1 MAKGGSTQQ
10 RGRKAAQSPA
20 EARQNGNGS
29 DLLAEAIA
37 HEQQVARDADK
48 AWEGWERRMAGENI
62 QARSALASFPNAE
75 FASFFY
81 SELRPLLRRAIPPG
95 FITSTGVVKGKPYAS
110 TGVKS
115 VQVQIDRL
123 DNVLRFCW
131 GYEREFFDGGK
142 RCEVHAW
149 VGMSKAHPLVL
160 RDGVGGVQQASTMG
174 NLYKGSFTNAAKPC
188 FARLGP
194 GWEVYVGAAD
204 FDPDTDESAAEQQ
217 AKTEAAQEKDPNR
230 PLSAPAVEK
239 LRAAIEKAGLSEH
252 LDVKLRGF
260 GVATLEDLTAEQGVA
275 MYEWADGAKGGE

>member
-1 MAKGGSTQQ
+1 MAKGGATQQ
-10 RGRKAAQSPA
+10 RGRKVAQSPA
-20 EARQNGNGS
+20 EPRQNGNGQP
-29 DLLAEAIA
+29 DHDALQQAIEY
-37 HEQQVARDADK
+37 EQQIAYEARLIWAD
-48 AWEGWERRMAGENI
+48 ED
-62 QARSALASFPNAE
+62 AE
-75 FASFFY
+75 FATIFPR
-81 SELRPLLRRAIPPG
+81 LRALLRKPIPPAYVQHVG
-95 FITSTGVVKGKPYAS
+95 SVTGKPYES

-115 VQVQIDRL
+115 VQVQMDRL
-123 DNVLRFCW
+123 DNVLGPENW
-131 GYEREFFDGGK
+131 GYERTFHDDGK
-142 RCEVHAW
+142 LCEVVAW
-149 VGMSKAHPLVL
+149 VGESREFALFV
-160 RDGVGGVQQASTMG
+160 RDSFGGVDRASTRG
-174 NLYKGSFTNAAKPC
+174 NLFKGSFTNAAKPA

-217 AKTEAAQEKDPNR
+217 AKTEQAQEKDPNR